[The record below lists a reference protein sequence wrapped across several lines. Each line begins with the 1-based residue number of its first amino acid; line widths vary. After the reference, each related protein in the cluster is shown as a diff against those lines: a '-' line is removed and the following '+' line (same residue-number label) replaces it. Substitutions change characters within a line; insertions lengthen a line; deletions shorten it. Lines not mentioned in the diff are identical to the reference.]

1 MRLKRCAAQPAATA
15 SNTDFN
21 RMAGSTAGRGIPNS
35 SELITGER
43 TAVSN
48 PTFPAEFVGADQG
61 KEIDGQPCYTTLRYK
76 VEKLRKR
83 HIACNE
89 QCGH

>member
-1 MRLKRCAAQPAATA
+1 
-15 SNTDFN
+15 
-21 RMAGSTAGRGIPNS
+21 MAGSTAGRGIPNS

-48 PTFPAEFVGADQG
+48 PTF
-61 KEIDGQPCYTTLRYK
+61 QPNLYAPIK
-76 VEKLRKR
+76 VEKLGQC